1 MASAVSFGSSSA
13 RAMEANAAST
23 ASCPTPFTGHTASTS
38 ILPVVM
44 VPVLSRHSVS
54 TRASVSM
61 QYSCCTSTFDFAK
74 RTTATASTVDVS
86 RMSPSGIMPTSAA
99 TVDRMAWS
107 SATPSPLKNMRANSS
122 APTGKI
128 TQLTNLMMPF
138 RLFMISELTALC
150 CLASALIFAA

>member
-1 MASAVSFGSSSA
+1 MSTIVCGTPGTGQT
-13 RAMEANAAST
+13 AA
-23 ASCPTPFTGHTASTS
+23 TS

-61 QYSCCTSTFDFAK
+61 QYSCCTSTWLFAR
-74 RTTATASTVDVS
+74 RTTATASTVEVS
-86 RMSPSGIMPTSAA
+86 RMSPSGIMPTSAD
-99 TVDRMAWS
+99 TVDRMAS
-107 SATPSPLKNMRANSS
+107 FVSVPVRKCCRANKS
-122 APTGKI
+122 APNGKMMK
-128 TQLTNLMMPF
+128 LTNLMMPL

>member
-1 MASAVSFGSSSA
+1 
-13 RAMEANAAST
+13 MEANAAST

-74 RTTATASTVDVS
+74 PTTATASTVDVS
-86 RMSPSGIMPTSAA
+86 RMSPSGIMPTSAD
-99 TVDRMAWS
+99 TVDRMAPLVS
-107 SATPSPLKNMRANSS
+107 TPPRKCWRANSN
-122 APTGKI
+122 APSGKM
-128 TQLTNLMMPF
+128 TKLTNRMMRF
-138 RLFMISELTALC
+138 RLFMISEFTALC